1 MKRRWS
7 FRLALVML
15 FAMLMQMT
23 VCAAGNAT
31 VTINSCTIAGNTVTV
46 VATGAVPASDDG
58 VYYLFELKPYQTEV
72 GARADF
78 CASAPAAETA
88 IFTTTLDYNSAGN
101 KLYSRFVVTTRQGG
115 LFVPVSNEMYIT
127 NPEALATKATG
138 YPVR

>member
-46 VATGAVPASDDG
+46 VLPEQ
-58 VYYLFELKPYQTEV
+58 Y
-72 GARADF
+72 R
-78 CASAPAAETA
+78 
-88 IFTTTLDYNSAGN
+88 
-101 KLYSRFVVTTRQGG
+101 RQMM
-115 LFVPVSNEMYIT
+115 VSIICSS
-127 NPEALATKATG
+127 
-138 YPVR
+138 

>member
-78 CASAPAAETA
+78 CASAPQLRQLFLQLPWIITVQETSC
-88 IFTTTLDYNSAGN
+88 IPDL
-101 KLYSRFVVTTRQGG
+101 L
-115 LFVPVSNEMYIT
+115 
-127 NPEALATKATG
+127 
-138 YPVR
+138 